1 MFNDADDLEKKEKAA
16 DQHLEHDADH
26 LEKKKAAALISI
38 LSFGGTVDWSER
50 FSEATRGL
58 GVAR

>member
-26 LEKKKAAALISI
+26 LEMKKKAADQHLE
-38 LSFGGTVDWSER
+38 LWGNC
-50 FSEATRGL
+50 
-58 GVAR
+58 